1 MGWSNQEVRGEAVG
15 IFVIRMVLLIELAII
30 FFSI

>member
-1 MGWSNQEVRGEAVG
+1 MRGEAVG